1 LEAGDAH
8 HGQLLAYVD
17 WRTVNFRLQPYVFAV
32 SAPGALGGIALAGVL
47 VVIEGVGDA
56 VPGQERH
63 FFPPYYT

>member
-8 HGQLLAYVD
+8 HGQLLDYVD

-63 FFPPYYT
+63 FFPPYYS